1 MDKSKIKVGIL
12 GIGNCA
18 SSLVQG
24 LEYYKINDTE
34 NGLISDVIG
43 GYRVSDIEIV
53 AAFDINKNKVG
64 LDLSEAIFAEPN
76 NTTKFSEVP
85 KLDIEVSPGK
95 TLDGIGKF
103 VKDIIDPVEDSEVI
117 VEVLKSSGAEIL
129 VNLLPVGSDE
139 AVKFY
144 AECAIEANVGFIN
157 CIPVFIARDKEW
169 YQKFADNNVPLIGD
183 DIKSQVG
190 ATIVHR
196 ALAQLFSDRGINL
209 KRSYQL
215 NVGGN
220 MDFLNMLEED
230 RLQTKRTSKTTS
242 VTSVANKGKGM
253 DKGSV
258 RIGPSDYV
266 EWLEDRKKAFI
277 RLEGEAF
284 GGVPLNIEL
293 QLEVWDSPNS
303 AGVVIDAI
311 RYMKFFAKKKD
322 LKSPQWIRNIKGKN
336 YPKWRID
343 TLISSKKY
351 SNLVFIK
358 NGGWHFTYLK
368 TPEHLEKK
376 LLNFA
381 NTSIDVSDAVSYTHL
396 TLPTNREV

>member
-1 MDKSKIKVGIL
+1 MIKNLSPSRASQFKTCPKQFKFSNVDKIKVAVL

-64 LDLSEAIFAEPN
+64 KDLSDAIFTEPN

-85 KLDIEVSPGK
+85 SLGVEVSPGR

-103 VKDIIDPVEDSEVI
+103 VDDIIDPVDDSDAV
-117 VEVLKSSGAEIL
+117 VEVLKSSDAEIL

-144 AECAIEANVGFIN
+144 AECAIEAGVGFIN

-169 YQKFADNNVPLIGD
+169 YQKFADNGIPLIGD

-253 DKGSV
+253 EKGSV

-311 RYMKFFAKKKD
+311 RYMKFFAEKKD
-322 LKSPQWIRNIKGKN
+322 LKSLDLVSAWLMKAPAEAAK
-336 YPKWRID
+336 D
-343 TLISSKKY
+343 TETL
-351 SNLVFIK
+351 
-358 NGGWHFTYLK
+358 
-368 TPEHLEKK
+368 KK
-376 LLNFA
+376 LHEL
-381 NTSIDVSDAVSYTHL
+381 THV
-396 TLPTNREV
+396 ESK

>member
-1 MDKSKIKVGIL
+1 MENSKIKVAVVGV
-12 GIGNCA
+12 GNCA

-43 GYRVSDIEIV
+43 GYRVADIEIV
-53 AAFDINKNKVG
+53 AAFDINKSKVG
-64 LDLSEAIFAEPN
+64 KDLSEAIFSEPN
-76 NTTKFSEVP
+76 NTIKFSEVP
-85 KLDIEVSPGK
+85 TLNVEVSPGK

-103 VKDIIDPVEDSEVI
+103 VKEIIDPVDDSSSVI
-117 VEVLKSSGAEIL
+117 EVLKTSGAEIL

-139 AVKFY
+139 AVKYY
-144 AECAIEANVGFIN
+144 ANCAIEAKVGFIN

-169 YQKFADNNVPLIGD
+169 YQKFQDNNVPLIGD

-196 ALAQLFSDRGINL
+196 ALAQLFSDRGLNL
-209 KRSYQL
+209 KHSYQL

-253 DKGSV
+253 EKGTV

-311 RYMKFFAKKKD
+311 RYMKFFSMKND
-322 LKSPQWIRNIKGKN
+322 LKSLDLVSAWLMKAPAEAAK
-336 YPKWRID
+336 D
-343 TLISSKKY
+343 TETL
-351 SNLVFIK
+351 
-358 NGGWHFTYLK
+358 
-368 TPEHLEKK
+368 KK
-376 LLNFA
+376 LHEL
-381 NTSIDVSDAVSYTHL
+381 THIDSK
-396 TLPTNREV
+396 